1 MDAPLL
7 EASRARIDAGG
18 VAVVDGL
25 TLRTSG
31 ERVLVL
37 GAARA
42 LFEAASGLVPLT
54 HGMLAVRGRSPLD
67 GVRAGAVAGAPLDA
81 PLPPDWSARTY
92 VTWSARLAG
101 APAGASGGVT
111 ARVDDA
117 LARMELGAV
126 ADAKLAR
133 ATPALRRATAIAA
146 ALATGASIVLLED
159 PLASLD
165 DDAARHLARVT
176 AAALEGRAWA
186 LFAPRVSLGSAL
198 TAAADEAIVVVGSD
212 VGAQGAPRE
221 LAARDR
227 RYALE
232 VHGDAAA
239 LIAALEAHG
248 ATVDAPR
255 AATTAPR
262 RLSRIVVDLARDQT
276 TRDLLAGAEAVGA
289 VIVDLRPIAR
299 AFA

>member
-1 MDAPLL
+1 MEAPLL
-7 EASRARIDAGG
+7 EASSARIDAGG

-42 LFEAASGLVPLT
+42 LFEAASGLVPIT
-54 HGMLAVRGRSPLD
+54 HGMLAVRGRPPLD
-67 GVRAGAVAGAPLDA
+67 AVRAGAVAGAPLDA
-81 PLPPDWSARTY
+81 PMPPDWSARTY

-101 APAGASGGVT
+101 ASAGASGVG

-126 ADAKLAR
+126 ADAKLAK

-146 ALATGASIVLLED
+146 ALATGAGIVLLED
-159 PLASLD
+159 PLAALD
-165 DDAARHLARVT
+165 DEAARHLARVT

-186 LFAPRVSLGSAL
+186 LFAPRVSLGSPL

-212 VGAQGAPRE
+212 VGAQGAPRD

-227 RYALE
+227 RYALQ
-232 VHGDAAA
+232 VHGDAPA
-239 LIAALEAHG
+239 LIAALEARG

-255 AATTAPR
+255 PAATAAP